1 VTDDR
6 GSGPAKGEVHMAEE
20 YERGAGWIFFA
31 GIMVFIAAV
40 LNCIWGIAAIDKANF
55 FVADAKFIIS
65 DLSTWGWIIL
75 GIGLV
80 QMIAAFS
87 IWAGGEFGRWIG
99 IFGAGAGLIGA
110 LLSIPGYPFYSLAV
124 FGIDLLV
131 LYGLAAYGGRQGP
144 LGHDRGP
151 ASPVA

>member
-1 VTDDR
+1 MDQR
-6 GSGPAKGEVHMAEE
+6 QGE
-20 YERGAGWIFFA
+20 GWVVFA

-40 LNCIWGIAAIDKANF
+40 LNGIWGIAAIDKANF
-55 FVADAKFIIS
+55 FVDDAQFIVS

-75 GIGLV
+75 GVALI

-99 IFGAGAGLIGA
+99 IVGAGVGMVAA
-110 LLSIPGYPFYSLAV
+110 LLSLPGYPLYSLAV

-131 LYGLAAYGGRQGP
+131 LYGLAAYGGSQGP
-144 LGHDRGP
+144 LGRDHGTAP
-151 ASPVA
+151 IA